1 MESYGTILKQARE
14 SKKVDLSTASRE
26 TSISRD
32 YLEALENENSEIFHG
47 EAYLIGFLRNYAEYL
62 DIKPDR
68 LISLYRNM
76 KIQESGVPDELI
88 RNLNPE
94 PKTPIIIWSI
104 IGGIVLI
111 FCVLYFAV
119 YRPKQI
125 AKERAY
131 AISEKTQPK
140 IYEVTNQPLNA
151 RLYIGDQLSI
161 ETKTGKA
168 ILTVVSDN
176 NSDLQLNTP
185 SGLQH
190 FELSETRE
198 LDCDGDSKPDVVI
211 DVWEISSTEK
221 SRGAEIYVM
230 VKDND
235 IPLQELDNTTIPLNN
250 AATNVNQV
258 VILEDNRAY
267 PFTMNASFRNPCVFR
282 YEIDRKDS
290 RRGNVR
296 NRRPS
301 LVQGEKRPQL
311 PRNHRQSKSRE
322 RKDHCRR
329 PKVQRRLFHFH
340 YTGVQNDLP
349 QHQIIQ
355 GVHLRGE
362 DERNHIPESRGRKD
376 NRVLRPCAERQHAQ
390 GKAERQG

>member
-250 AATNVNQV
+250 ASTNVNQV

-290 RRGNVR
+290 VENYYSNGDVVTMTANNKVRGWISNGNTVKFQVIAA
-296 NRRPS
+296 S
-301 LVQGEKRPQL
+301 QTYELE
-311 PRNHRQSKSRE
+311 
-322 RKDHCRR
+322 
-329 PKVQRRLFHFH
+329 
-340 YTGVQNDLP
+340 
-349 QHQIIQ
+349 I
-355 GVHLRGE
+355 
-362 DERNHIPESRGRKD
+362 
-376 NRVLRPCAERQHAQ
+376 
-390 GKAERQG
+390 GKAGEVIVQDVKWVRTDTGRYRLVVENVD